1 MVSWYYYCWWKK
13 SCASSCGKYPIV
25 CRVLY
30 IPGGARFLP
39 STVSFRSTN
48 LLYMDLICSPPF
60 GFTHTVH
67 FWYKTLEAA
76 QNFWKQHNF
85 YLFFWFHHRLQVTWS
100 LRLDPSRYPFQYL
113 GDSPCLRRTD
123 FSLTLW
129 RSTWVLVGGRPV
141 KCVKCVKCNAT
152 KVHEFTIQQ
161 WYDTHL
167 LSYSG
172 LIEDGHYE
180 IPLF

>member
-1 MVSWYYYCWWKK
+1 MVNIPLFVGFYTSQVVQDFFHQQYHLDP
-13 SCASSCGKYPIV
+13 PISFTWTWFV
-25 CRVLY
+25 HLHLDSH
-30 IPGGARFLP
+30 IPF
-39 STVSFRSTN
+39 
-48 LLYMDLICSPPF
+48 IF
-60 GFTHTVH
+60 GIRH
-67 FWYKTLEAA
+67 
-76 QNFWKQHNF
+76 WKQHKTSGNSTTF
-85 YLFFWFHHRLQVTWS
+85 ICFFWFHHRLQVTWS

-141 KCVKCVKCNAT
+141 KCVKCNAT

-167 LSYSG
+167 LFVLGADWRWALWNSIVLG
-172 LIEDGHYE
+172 LNQWDW
-180 IPLF
+180 L